1 MAFVKGKSGNPAGR
15 QKGTVLA
22 KVALANKLLEH
33 GDEILSILLDEA
45 IEKRMPYALNLCFDR
60 LIPKMRYDALNIDLP
75 KKIKAENMEEIKL
88 KLAQAVLDGKMGA
101 SDAKIVQDMLM
112 DNPDSQEPKEV
123 DVSTI
128 TDEEAESMYK
138 DVMNGKV

>member
-1 MAFVKGKSGNPAGR
+1 VAFKKGQSGNAKGR
-15 QKGTVLA
+15 TKGAVSERTRFYNMVKDQGEEIISAVIEQA
-22 KVALANKLLEH
+22 KMGQPIAMRLCYESLVAKIKYTSV
-33 GDEILSILLDEA
+33 D
-45 IEKRMPYALNLCFDR
+45 
-60 LIPKMRYDALNIDLP
+60 IDLP
-75 KKIKAENMEEIKL
+75 KKIKSENMEEIKL

-101 SDAKIVQDMLM
+101 ADAKIVQDMLM
-112 DNPDSQEPKEV
+112 DNPDAQEPKEV